1 MCVTAVT
8 LVTGA
13 WLSTAAR
20 ESTSLARSVSYEGRT
35 ITAGTCQ
42 LGRSA
47 PVTATTCMAC
57 SLIQPG
63 LLPGA
68 SAEAETVSWAMSN
81 ATKKFAINCNPG
93 PAAKPPPYSG
103 A

>member
-1 MCVTAVT
+1 MEGLGRPQRRARRQYEATRPSAGGQGLQKEAHQQGPRVFGDSTEDCPMCVTEVT

-47 PVTATTCMAC
+47 PVTA
-57 SLIQPG
+57 
-63 LLPGA
+63 
-68 SAEAETVSWAMSN
+68 
-81 ATKKFAINCNPG
+81 AT
-93 PAAKPPPYSG
+93 
-103 A
+103 